1 MFRSRVARIA
11 LVLLVLAGCR
21 NNRSELVEAELRT
34 KDRELRECRG
44 DLFQSATMNQ
54 ALENT
59 LRAQQCSQ
67 PGQPVVRPPASGY
80 LSQIKDIQLGR
91 GTGVDE
97 EKAGQG
103 VTIVL
108 VPRDADDS
116 PIKAAGTL
124 TVNAIEINP
133 EGLKR
138 PLSSWDVTALQLR
151 RSWKAGLFSTGYF
164 VELPWQTPPST
175 EKLRIVATFRPLDG
189 GTFEAEKDVLIKLPP
204 EAIRVLPSAPTAGI
218 GPPVGLGPPTPV
230 TGGPALPNLPVGPT
244 PRPAPTESKRWQPA
258 PPVELGRPDDVR

>member
-1 MFRSRVARIA
+1 MFRSRITRIVLVSLA
-11 LVLLVLAGCR
+11 LSGCR
-21 NNRSELVEAELRT
+21 NSRSELVESELRT

-44 DLFQSATMNQ
+44 NLFQTATMNQ

-59 LRAQQCSQ
+59 LRAQQCAPPGPS
-67 PGQPVVRPPASGY
+67 GQPVVRPPASGY
-80 LSQIKDIQLGR
+80 LSQIKDVQLGR

-97 EKAGQG
+97 DKAAQG
-103 VTIVL
+103 ITVVV
-108 VPRDADDS
+108 VPRDTDDS

-164 VELPWQTPPST
+164 VELPWQAVPST

-189 GTFEAEKDVLIKLPP
+189 GTFEAEKDVTIKLPRQP
-204 EAIRVLPSAPTAGI
+204 PALQGLPAPAVL
-218 GPPVGLGPPTPV
+218 GPPVPV
-230 TGGPALPNLPVGPT
+230 TGGPALPTLPVGPA

-258 PPVELGRPDDVR
+258 PPVELGRPDEVR